1 MNGDLISREAVLDKL
16 RKFGRMVQRDTIMDF
31 ETRLTSITIF
41 DCINI
46 VKESPAVDA
55 VEVVRCKDCVYRGD
69 ESECPMCWT
78 EWFDDPF
85 DGMESVTRDNTTDDG
100 FCHCGAKMDKEG
112 EANEQGADS

>member
-1 MNGDLISREAVLDKL
+1 MSGDLISRKALVKSLLQVRQEYKDSKINNRFCATMRGGIRKGL
-16 RKFGRMVQRDTIMDF
+16 REVEKA
-31 ETRLTSITIF
+31 
-41 DCINI
+41 
-46 VKESPAVDA
+46 PAVDA

-100 FCHCGAKMDKEG
+100 FCHCGAKMDKE
-112 EANEQGADS
+112 EE